1 MSTALVV
8 IDVQQGLCEGK
19 YAAFEAPALIARINA
34 LAQRAR
40 ADKVPVIWVHHEEAE
55 GLLQHGAPGWQ
66 LAHGLD
72 TRTDDILVRKTT
84 SDAFLRTGLE
94 RLLKTHGVVR
104 LVVCGLQTEY
114 CVDTT
119 VRRALGLGYAVT
131 LVSDAHSTMDNEQ
144 LSAAQII
151 AHHNLTLSRMDS
163 FGPRVQLVTA
173 AQVSFVPATPVER
186 A

>member
-1 MSTALVV
+1 MRTALIV

-19 YAAFEAPALIARINA
+19 YAAYGAPALIARINA

-40 ADKVPVIWVHHEEAE
+40 TEKLPVIWVHHEESE

-66 LAHGLD
+66 LAQGLE

-94 RLLKTHGVVR
+94 RLLKTHGVDR
-104 LVVCGLQTEY
+104 LVICGLQTEY

-119 VRRALGLGYAVT
+119 VRRALGLGYPVT
-131 LVSDAHSTMDNEQ
+131 LVSDSHSTMDNEQ

-173 AQVSFVPATPVER
+173 SEVSFEA
-186 A
+186 AKLAG

>member
-1 MSTALVV
+1 MRTALVV
-8 IDVQQGLCEGK
+8 IDVQQGLCEGR
-19 YAAFEAPALIARINA
+19 YAAFDASKLIARIDA

-55 GLLQHGAPGWQ
+55 GPLQHGAPGWQ
-66 LAHGLD
+66 LPQGLQ
-72 TRTDDILVRKTT
+72 TRTDDILLRKTT

-94 RLLKTHGVVR
+94 RLLKTHGVDH

-119 VRRALGLGYAVT
+119 VRRALGLGYPVT
-131 LVSDAHSTMDNEQ
+131 LVSDAHSTMDSEAM
-144 LSAAQII
+144 SAAQII

-163 FGPRVQLVTA
+163 FGVRVQLVPA
-173 AQVSFVPATPVER
+173 SEVSF
-186 A
+186 

>member
-1 MSTALVV
+1 MSTALMV

-19 YAAFEAPALIARINA
+19 YAAFEATALVARINA

-40 ADKVPVIWVHHEEAE
+40 AEKLPVIWVHHEESE
-55 GLLQHGAPGWQ
+55 GLMEHGTPGWQ
-66 LAHGLD
+66 LAQGLQ
-72 TRTDDILVRKTT
+72 TRTDDILLRKTT

-94 RLLKTHGVVR
+94 RLLKTHGVDH

-119 VRRALGLGYAVT
+119 VRRALGLGYPVT

-144 LSAAQII
+144 LGAAQII
-151 AHHNLTLSRMDS
+151 AHHNLTLSRLDS
-163 FGPRVQLVTA
+163 FGPRVRLVPA
-173 AQVSFVPATPVER
+173 AQVSFGPAAPVQ
-186 A
+186 

>member
-19 YAAFEAPALIARINA
+19 YAAFEASALIARINA

-40 ADKVPVIWVHHEEAE
+40 TEKVPVIWVHHEEAE

-66 LAHGLD
+66 LARGLE

-94 RLLKTHGVVR
+94 RLMNTHGVEQ
-104 LVVCGLQTEY
+104 LVVCGVQTEY

-119 VRRALGLGYAVT
+119 IRRALGLGYPVT
-131 LVSDAHSTMDNEQ
+131 LVSDAHSTMDNGQ
-144 LSAAQII
+144 LSATQII

-163 FGPRVQLVTA
+163 FGPRVELVPA
-173 AQVSFVPATPVER
+173 AQVSFVPAPPVEQ